1 MNLLQK
7 TPRFFKNT
15 TKTQKSISALTFGF
29 NNSSPKPS
37 RFCVILSCKQKIKYR
52 QCALKNEG
60 GSTEDTKLKESLLEI
75 LYLTKSC
82 LTTFWFWLPVLF
94 AGCFFLQ
101 IWMMFCVHPLTVLI
115 LPAVLCAFG
124 ILQEQKSIEA
134 QHGLV
139 KTKVLKAS
147 HGLGMGPESLPLYQS
162 EIEKIVE
169 EYTHFL
175 KKKRARQK
183 QEK

>member
-1 MNLLQK
+1 VGVERTL
-7 TPRFFKNT
+7 
-15 TKTQKSISALTFGF
+15 
-29 NNSSPKPS
+29 
-37 RFCVILSCKQKIKYR
+37 
-52 QCALKNEG
+52 
-60 GSTEDTKLKESLLEI
+60 KLKESLLEI

-94 AGCFFLQ
+94 AGYFFLQ
-101 IWMMFCVHPLTVLI
+101 IWMMFCIHPLTILI
-115 LPAVLCAFG
+115 LPAVLCAYG
-124 ILQEQKSIEA
+124 IRQEQKQIEA

-147 HGLGMGPESLPLYQS
+147 HALGMGPQPLSLHKW

-175 KKKRARQK
+175 KKKRKKQK